1 MLVRRELVEV
11 LVDRLRRLDLVA
23 DAVDPGQQHR
33 REGEVGIGRRVG
45 AAELDALSLG
55 VRPRDRDADRRGTV
69 PLAVDEV
76 HRRLEPRHEPVV
88 GVDRRV
94 GERQQRRRVLEEP
107 ADVVA
112 GQVREPG
119 VPGLVVEE
127 RLAAVPD
134 RLVAVHSGAVVA
146 EDRLRHEGR
155 GLAVA
160 PGDVLHHVLELHHGV
175 GGLQQLVEAPVDL
188 RLARRTDLVV
198 RPLDDETGALE
209 LDDDLVAEVAEVV
222 VRRDREVAAL
232 VLHLVAAVVEL
243 RAAVPRAGLGV
254 DVVEARVGVGLEP
267 HVVED
272 VELRLGR
279 KVRGVADS
287 CRLQVG
293 LGLPRD
299 VARVAAVGLTG
310 ERVVDE
316 EVDDERLAR
325 AERVE
330 VRRGRVW
337 EQRHVRLVDRLEP
350 ADRGAVEVETVVE
363 DRLAE
368 RRHRDREVLHDP
380 RQVAE
385 PDVDHLD
392 ALVLDVLQQLVA
404 VREHGS
410 SLADGRGR
418 CVWSEAVRAR
428 CCAAPP

>member
-272 VELRLGR
+272 VELRLGGE
-279 KVRGVADS
+279 VGGVADPG
-287 CRLQVG
+287 RLQVG
-293 LGLPRD
+293 LRLAGD
-299 VARVAAVGLTG
+299 VARVAAVGLAG

-316 EVDDERLAR
+316 EVDDERLAGP
-325 AERVE
+325 ERVE
-330 VRRGRVW
+330 VRRRRVG

-350 ADRGAVEVETVVE
+350 ADRGAVEVEAVVE
-363 DRLAE
+363 DRLVE
-368 RRHRDREVLHDP
+368 RGHGDREVLHDP

-404 VREHGS
+404 AREHGS
-410 SLADGRGR
+410 SLAAGLGG
-418 CVWSEAVRAR
+418 CV
-428 CCAAPP
+428 